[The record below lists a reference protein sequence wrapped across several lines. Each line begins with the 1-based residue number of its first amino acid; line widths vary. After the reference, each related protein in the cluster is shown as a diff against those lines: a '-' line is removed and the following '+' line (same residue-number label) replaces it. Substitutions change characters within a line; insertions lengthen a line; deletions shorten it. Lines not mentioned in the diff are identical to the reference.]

1 MIVCRDL
8 NALPSFERSVV
19 TIGSFD
25 GVHQGHRK
33 LLKKI
38 SDIASDQD
46 LVSIVITFDPHP
58 RQVIYPKDKE
68 LKLLNNLDE
77 KLDSIRKTAIDY
89 VVIVPFTI
97 EFSQIS
103 PSEYI
108 ENFLVKLFNPAHIVI
123 GYDHKFGLNRQGD
136 IHLLKSVAPKFDF
149 QITEITAHALNDIA
163 VSSTKIRTALQAGD
177 IILANRYLEDQ
188 YPISGIVTQGQQ
200 LGRQIGYPT
209 ANIKVASSY
218 KLIPSYGVYAVTVKI
233 GDEAN
238 LHHGMLYIGTKPTIE
253 GSKEEVIEVN
263 IFDFDQ
269 DIYGKKISVFLHD
282 YVREDVK
289 FEGIEA
295 LTTKLGEDEAQIRDM
310 LSIIQDNQHPEVA
323 IVVLNYNGEE
333 FLESYLPFM
342 TDSYT
347 TGSSKIYVIDNQST
361 DGSID
366 YVREWHP
373 EIEVIE
379 LDKNY
384 GFAEGYNQ
392 GLSKINADYFALVNS
407 DLQVTDHWLD
417 PIIKLMKSDEHIAAV
432 QPKILSMEHKDSF
445 EYAGAAGGVMDILNY
460 PFCRGRLFDTVEKD
474 EQQFEEVTDI
484 FWASGAA
491 MVIKAELMQSF
502 GGFDGD
508 FFAHQEEI
516 DLCWRLKNAGYRIS
530 YMPESTVYHLGGGTL
545 NYDNPRKTYLNFRN
559 NFISSFKNEPAG
571 QLLWKMPV
579 RFILDIISA
588 FKFLVSGQAGSAKAV
603 LKALLY
609 ILSHPVSILRKR
621 RETKAK
627 LKDLRIGNRT
637 TEGRSSKSIVWSYFV
652 LGKKTFTSL

>member
-38 SDIASDQD
+38 VDIASDQD

-68 LKLLNNLDE
+68 LKLLNTLDE

-108 ENFLVKLFNPAHIVI
+108 ETFLVKLFNPAHIVI

-136 IHLLKSVAPKFDF
+136 IHLLKSVAPQYGF

-163 VSSTKIRTALQAGD
+163 VSSTKIRTALQTGD

-233 GDEAN
+233 GDELN
-238 LHHGMLYIGTKPTIE
+238 LHNGMLYIGTKPTIE
-253 GSKEEVIEVN
+253 GSEEEAIEVN

-289 FEGIEA
+289 FDGIEA
-295 LTTKLGEDEAQIRDM
+295 LTTKLGEDESQIRDM

-516 DLCWRLKNAGYRIS
+516 DLCWRLKNAGYRIC
-530 YMPESTVYHLGGGTL
+530 YVPNSTVYHLGGGTL

-588 FKFLVSGQAGSAKAV
+588 CKFLVSGQAGSAKAV

>member
-1 MIVCRDL
+1 MIICRDL

-38 SDIASDQD
+38 SDIAADQD
-46 LVSIVITFDPHP
+46 LISIVITFDPHP

-77 KLDSIRKTAIDY
+77 KLDSIGKTAIDY

-103 PSEYI
+103 PLEYI
-108 ENFLVKLFNPAHIVI
+108 NNFLVKLFNPAHIVI

-136 IHLLKSVAPKFDF
+136 IHLLKSVAPKYDF
-149 QITEITAHALNDIA
+149 HITEITAHALNDIA

-177 IILANRYLEDQ
+177 IALANSYLEDQ
-188 YPISGIVTQGQQ
+188 YPISGIVGEGQQ
-200 LGRQIGYPT
+200 LGRKIGYPT

-218 KLIPSYGVYAVTVKI
+218 KLIPCYGVYAVTVNI
-233 GDEAN
+233 GDEVD
-238 LHHGMLYIGTKPTIE
+238 LHNGMLYIGTKPTLK
-253 GSKEEVIEVN
+253 GSEEEVIEVN

-269 DIYGKKISVFLHD
+269 DIYGKNIRVFLHD

-289 FEGIEA
+289 FESVEA
-295 LTTKLGEDEAQIRDM
+295 LTTQLGEDEAQIRNM
-310 LSIIQDNQHPEVA
+310 LSIIHDNQNPEVA

-333 FLESYLPFM
+333 FLESYLPYM
-342 TDSYT
+342 TDSYGA
-347 TGSSKIYVIDNQST
+347 GSSKIYVIDNQST
-361 DGSID
+361 DGSLD
-366 YVREWHP
+366 YVKEWHP
-373 EIEVIE
+373 EIEVIA

-392 GLSKINADYFALVNS
+392 GLSTINADYFALVNS

-417 PIIKLMKSDEHIAAV
+417 SIIQLMKTDQHIAAV
-432 QPKILSMEHKDSF
+432 QPKILSLEHKDSF
-445 EYAGAAGGVMDILNY
+445 EYAGAAGGVIDILNY
-460 PFCRGRLFDTVEKD
+460 PFCRGRLFNSVEKD
-474 EQQFEEVTDI
+474 EQQYEEVTDI

-491 MVIKAELMQSF
+491 MVIRADLVKSF

-516 DLCWRLKNAGYRIS
+516 DLCWRLKNAGYRIC
-530 YMPESTVYHLGGGTL
+530 YMPESKVYHLGGGTL
-545 NYDNPRKTYLNFRN
+545 HYDNPRKTYLNFRN
-559 NFISSFKNEPAG
+559 NFISSFKNESAG
-571 QLLWKMPV
+571 HLLWKMPV

-588 FKFLVSGQAGSAKAV
+588 FKFLFSGQAGSAKAV
-603 LKALLY
+603 MQALFY
-609 ILSHPVSILRKR
+609 ILFHPISILKKR
-621 RETKAK
+621 RETKNK
-627 LKDLRIGNRT
+627 LKDLQIGKPT
-637 TEGRSSKSIVWSYFV
+637 ADGRFSKSIVWSYFV
-652 LGKKTFTSL
+652 LGKKTL